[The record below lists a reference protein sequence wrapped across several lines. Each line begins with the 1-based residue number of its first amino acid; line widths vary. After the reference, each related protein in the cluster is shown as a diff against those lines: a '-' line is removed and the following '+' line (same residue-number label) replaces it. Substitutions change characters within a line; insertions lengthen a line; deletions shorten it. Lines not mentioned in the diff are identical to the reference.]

1 MLTECELICELYV
14 DNVNLLIFIA
24 TNLVKNSQSQ
34 NMIRK
39 TKQEF
44 QFIYPLKH
52 KVVRDLKI
60 VTEHIGDLVVEG
72 VGYFNPSA
80 SPIDV
85 FDRYSVD
92 IDFVKWNGTDIKAV
106 LDVMGNME
114 EIEEA
119 SIRYFA
125 QVLENKLRHAA

>member
-60 VTEHIGDLVVEG
+60 ITEHIGDLVVEG